1 MFHLT
6 PQHDY
11 LVAIDS
17 DGCAFDTMEL
27 KHKECF
33 IPSFVNFYNLQAIS
47 KFARETWE
55 FVNLYSK
62 TRGMNRFT
70 VLVLTLDLLAKRPEV
85 IARGVDVSVPD
96 SLREWARTETR
107 LNNPVLQEKIA
118 ATNDPAL
125 ATALAWSHDINKR
138 IAEMVRHVAPFPGV
152 RDCLV
157 QSAPQAD
164 LIVCSATP
172 VAALEAE
179 WTEHGLAQHVAAI
192 CGQEQGSKKE
202 ILSVASQYADHHVL
216 MIGDAPGDYA
226 AAKANRALF
235 YPINP
240 GAEEAS
246 WQRLK
251 DEGLERFFSG
261 SFAGEYQEQL
271 LAEFDRYLPESPTW
285 QQIV

>member
-6 PQHDY
+6 PQHDF

-107 LNNPVLQEKIA
+107 LNNPVLQKKLA
-118 ATNDPAL
+118 STNDPAL
-125 ATALAWSHDINKR
+125 AQALAWSQDVNER
-138 IAEMVRHVAPFPGV
+138 IAAMVRHVPPFAGV
-152 RDCLV
+152 RECL
-157 QSAPQAD
+157 QRSGPKAD

-179 WTEHGLAQHVAAI
+179 WNEHGLAQHVAAI

-226 AAKANRALF
+226 AAKANSALF

-240 GAEEAS
+240 GAEESS
-246 WQRLK
+246 WERLK
-251 DEGLERFFSG
+251 TEGLQRFFSG
-261 SFAGEYQEQL
+261 DFAGEYQQQL
-271 LAEFDRYLPESPTW
+271 LAEFDRYLPEHPTW
-285 QQIV
+285 QQVV